1 MNEPN
6 HKPYQPIEVLLVDD
20 DEADI
25 KLTCR
30 ALENDRII
38 NHIHVVH
45 DGVEALEF
53 LRREGRFADAPRPD
67 IIFLDLNMPRMDGRE
82 VLRALKADKQFASIP
97 VLILTTSDAEEDI
110 DSSYAQH
117 ANSYITKPV
126 DLKQFKKAI
135 QAVEQYWFSVVKLP
149 PK

>member
-6 HKPYQPIEVLLVDD
+6 HKPLQRIEVLLVDD
-20 DEADI
+20 DEVDI

-30 ALENDRII
+30 ALENDRIV

-53 LRREGRFADAPRPD
+53 LRRESRFALAPRPD
-67 IIFLDLNMPRMDGRE
+67 IIFLDLNMPRMDGRAL
-82 VLRALKADKQFASIP
+82 LRTLKADAHFASIP
-97 VLILTTSDAEEDI
+97 VIILTTSDAEEDI

-117 ANSYITKPV
+117 ANSFITKPV
-126 DLKQFKKAI
+126 DLKQFKSAI
-135 QAVEQYWFSVVKLP
+135 QAIEQYWFAVVKLP
-149 PK
+149 PR